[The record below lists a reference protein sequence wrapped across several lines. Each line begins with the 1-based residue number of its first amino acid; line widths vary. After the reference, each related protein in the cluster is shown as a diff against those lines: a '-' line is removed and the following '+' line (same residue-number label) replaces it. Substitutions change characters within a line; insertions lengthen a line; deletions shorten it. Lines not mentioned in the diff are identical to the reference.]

1 MFYYDP
7 RETPGAKNNSLMCIS
22 VGSKFIRTPNRSK
35 LSMGVNLNKCVV
47 SYVRTHY
54 IIVQR
59 SNNIYTSH
67 KIKQNQLFSGE
78 IW

>member
-1 MFYYDP
+1 MFYYDSKK
-7 RETPGAKNNSLMCIS
+7 TPGAKNNSLMCIS
-22 VGSKFIRTPNRSK
+22 VVSKFIRRPNRSN
-35 LSMGVNLNKCVV
+35 LSMGANLHKCVV

-67 KIKQNQLFSGE
+67 KIKQNQLFGGD
-78 IW
+78 I